1 METSVLNIFED
12 FMQEPEQAWQLYRK
26 MVAFADLF
34 DSDAPDV
41 MKVLEMAMSRSNK
54 ASEQVDKLIALA
66 QDQDQVNIKLTESL
80 AQANENN
87 QTLSNL
93 NKELRE
99 LAEANTDDIR
109 SATANAEKAL
119 KIAQDALKQRDTAE
133 SRASLLEEKLARAQ
147 FQLMQLQRMIFG
159 KKSEK
164 FSPEQLNQLRL
175 DIEADA
181 IGSEVITGITDISYT
196 KITTVTTPKK
206 HPGRNPLPAH
216 LRREELVLEPID
228 KAEGDVF
235 VKNDVSETLEY
246 IPGEFWV
253 KTTIRPV
260 YASKQPDGST
270 LMKQADLPVEAID
283 KCIAGASLLAY
294 IVISKY
300 IDSLPLYRQIEIF
313 KRAGVEIAS
322 GTMSGWITKICE
334 LLEPLYELLKKEVLK
349 AEYLNVD
356 ETTMKVIEKG
366 AKNGKTALG
375 YFWVYLHHWGKLV
388 FYDYK
393 PTRSGKVP
401 ETMLQDYKGIIQADG
416 YQVYETIAT
425 KNGNILVCCMAHV
438 RRKFEE
444 IYKNNDRRAGVPLN
458 LFNQLY
464 AIEEECRSANLS
476 FDEIKAVRQERSV
489 PILDQLEAWLK
500 AAKQES
506 GMDAPMRAAINYALN
521 RWDKLRLFAEH
532 GNVTI
537 DNNQVERAI
546 RTVAIGRKNY
556 LFSGSHEGAQRSAM
570 LYSLTATCKLNGIN
584 PLVWLTDVMQRLA
597 YLPKEDKYLELL
609 LPQNW
614 RPKLMAK
621 SITKTILTEN

>member
-1 METSVLNIFED
+1 
-12 FMQEPEQAWQLYRK
+12 MQEPEQAWQLYRK

-34 DSDAPDV
+34 DSDAPDA
-41 MKVLEMAMSRSNK
+41 MKVLEMAMSRSDK
-54 ASEQVDKLIALA
+54 AAQQVDRLIELVQQ
-66 QDQDQVNIKLTESL
+66 QDEVNGKLTASL
-80 AQANENN
+80 TLANETN
-87 QTLSNL
+87 QSLSNL

-99 LAEANTDDIR
+99 LTETNVGDIKA
-109 SATANAEKAL
+109 ATANSEKAIQ
-119 KIAQDALKQRDTAE
+119 IAQEAVKQRDNAE
-133 SRASLLEEKLARAQ
+133 SRANLLEEKLARAQ

-164 FSPEQLNQLRL
+164 FTPEQLNQLRL
-175 DIEADA
+175 DIQADE
-181 IGSEVITGITDISYT
+181 IGSETITGITDISYT

-235 VKNDVSETLEY
+235 VRNDVSETLEY
-246 IPGEFWV
+246 IPGEFFV

-260 YASKQPDGST
+260 YSSKQEDGST

-322 GTMSGWITKICE
+322 GTMSGWITKVCE

-349 AEYLNVD
+349 ADYLNVD

-366 AKNGKTALG
+366 AKTGKTALG

-393 PTRSGKVP
+393 PTRSGAVP
-401 ETMLQDYKGIIQADG
+401 ETMLRDYKGYIQADG
-416 YQVYETIAT
+416 YQVYETIAA
-425 KNGNILVCCMAHV
+425 KNGNILVCCIAHV

-444 IYKNNDRRAGVPLN
+444 IYKNNDKRAALPLN
-458 LFNQLY
+458 LFNELY
-464 AIEEECRSANLS
+464 AIEAECREANLS
-476 FDEIKAVRQERSV
+476 FDEIEAVRQERSV
-489 PILDQLEAWLK
+489 PILAQIETWLR
-500 AAKQES
+500 ATKQE
-506 GMDAPMRAAINYALN
+506 GGIDAPMRAAINYALN
-521 RWDKLRLFAEH
+521 RWDKLTLYCSN
-532 GNVTI
+532 GKLTI

-597 YLPKEDKYLELL
+597 YLPKEDKYLEML

-614 RPKLMAK
+614 QPKLAGMSMNQNNK
-621 SITKTILTEN
+621 QVLI